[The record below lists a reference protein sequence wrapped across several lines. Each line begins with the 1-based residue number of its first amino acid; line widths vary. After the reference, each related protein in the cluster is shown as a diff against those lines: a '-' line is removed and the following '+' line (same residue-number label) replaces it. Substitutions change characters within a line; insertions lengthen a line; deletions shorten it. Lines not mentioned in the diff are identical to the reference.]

1 MKNISVFLALKYF
14 RSRDRNFI
22 SFHSGMAIF
31 GIAIGVL
38 ILILVT
44 SVMNG
49 FQRELKERILETIP
63 HASILGD
70 IRLNEFTS
78 LEKTLYENSQV
89 IGAAP
94 YIETQGLLSSGSYLK
109 GVYFLGVVPKYEN
122 TVSILNKNMIAGS
135 FLSLDEEEY
144 NLVIG
149 DILAFQLGLN
159 IGDYVNVLVP
169 DTGLGLAGIFPRTKR
184 FKVSGI
190 FSIGAPELDQNFVYM
205 SILNSSKLLRNNKSI
220 TGIRLKYK
228 DLFSASYQV
237 REDAFRLSSS
247 NNKTFST
254 TTWQQNYGTLY
265 QAVENERFLVAFM
278 LFMLVILSAYNLM
291 SMLVMTVNEK
301 KSQIAILMTMGA
313 TDRIIRNIFLV
324 FGGLVGLLGI
334 VIGSIAGFLISSN
347 FSSIMAFIE
356 NLFNVQFLQVYFI
369 NYFPVDI
376 RLEWISTICLI
387 TFTLCLIFT
396 IYPSRLAS
404 KLNPVEVL
412 KHE

>member
-14 RSRDRNFI
+14 RSRDKSFI

-49 FQRELKERILETIP
+49 FQRELKERVLETIP

-70 IRLNEFTS
+70 IQLNEFSS
-78 LEKTLYENSQV
+78 LEKTLYENPQV

-109 GVYFLGVVPKYEN
+109 GVYFLGVVPEYEN
-122 TVSILNKNMIAGS
+122 TVSILSENMLVGS
-135 FLSLDEEEY
+135 FLSLDEKGY

-149 DILAFQLGLN
+149 EILAFQLGLN
-159 IGDYVNVLVP
+159 VGDYVNVLVP
-169 DTGLGLAGIFPRTKR
+169 DTGLGIAGIFPRTKR
-184 FKVSGI
+184 FKVTGV
-190 FSIGAPELDQNFVYM
+190 FSIGAPELDQNFAYM
-205 SILNSSKLLRNNKSI
+205 SIANASKLLRTNNSV

-228 DLFSASYQV
+228 DLFSSSYQV
-237 REDAFRLSSS
+237 REDASRLRSY
-247 NNKTFST
+247 NNKSLST
-254 TTWQQNYGTLY
+254 STWQQNYGTLY

-278 LFMLVILSAYNLM
+278 LLMLVVLSAYNLM

-313 TDRIIRNIFLV
+313 TERIIRNIFLV
-324 FGGLVGLLGI
+324 FGGLVGLVGI
-334 VIGSIAGFLISSN
+334 VIGSIAGSVISYN
-347 FSSIMAFIE
+347 FSSIMTFIE

-376 RLEWISTICLI
+376 RLDWISTICLI
-387 TFTLCLIFT
+387 TFILCLIFT

-412 KHE
+412 KYE

>member
-78 LEKTLYENSQV
+78 LEKTLYENTQV

-122 TVSILNKNMIAGS
+122 TVSILNENMIAGS

-228 DLFSASYQV
+228 DLFSSSYQV

-334 VIGSIAGFLISSN
+334 VIGSITGFLISSN

>member
-49 FQRELKERILETIP
+49 FQRELKERVLETIP

-70 IRLNEFTS
+70 IQLNEFSS
-78 LEKTLYENSQV
+78 LEKTLYENPQV

-109 GVYFLGVVPKYEN
+109 GVYFLGVVPEYEN
-122 TVSILNKNMIAGS
+122 TVSILSENMLVGS
-135 FLSLDEEEY
+135 FLSLDEKGY

-149 DILAFQLGLN
+149 EILAFQLGLN
-159 IGDYVNVLVP
+159 VGDYVNVLVP
-169 DTGLGLAGIFPRTKR
+169 DTGLGIAGIFPRTKR
-184 FKVSGI
+184 FKVSGV
-190 FSIGAPELDQNFVYM
+190 FSIGAPELDQNFAYM
-205 SILNSSKLLRNNKSI
+205 SIANASKLLRTNNSV

-228 DLFSASYQV
+228 DLFSSSYQV
-237 REDAFRLSSS
+237 REDASRLRSY
-247 NNKTFST
+247 NNKILST
-254 TTWQQNYGTLY
+254 STWQQNYGTLY

-278 LFMLVILSAYNLM
+278 LFMLVVLSAYNLM

-313 TDRIIRNIFLV
+313 TERIIRNIFLV
-324 FGGLVGLLGI
+324 FGGLVGLVGI
-334 VIGSIAGFLISSN
+334 AIGSIAGSLISYN
-347 FSSIMAFIE
+347 FSSIMTFIE

-376 RLEWISTICLI
+376 RLDWISTICLI
-387 TFTLCLIFT
+387 TFILCLIFT

-412 KHE
+412 KYE

>member
-14 RSRDRNFI
+14 RSRDKSFI

-49 FQRELKERILETIP
+49 FQRELKERVLETIP

-70 IRLNEFTS
+70 IQLNEFSS
-78 LEKTLYENSQV
+78 LEKTLYENPQV

-109 GVYFLGVVPKYEN
+109 GVYFLGVVPEYEN
-122 TVSILNKNMIAGS
+122 TVSILSENMLVGS
-135 FLSLDEEEY
+135 FLSLDEKGY

-149 DILAFQLGLN
+149 EILAFQLGLN
-159 IGDYVNVLVP
+159 VGDYVNVLVP
-169 DTGLGLAGIFPRTKR
+169 DTGLGIAGIFPRTKR
-184 FKVSGI
+184 FKVTGV
-190 FSIGAPELDQNFVYM
+190 FSIGAPELDQNFAYM
-205 SILNSSKLLRNNKSI
+205 SIANASKLLRTNNSV

-228 DLFSASYQV
+228 DLFSSSYQV
-237 REDAFRLSSS
+237 REDASRLRSY
-247 NNKTFST
+247 NNKTLST
-254 TTWQQNYGTLY
+254 STWQQNYGTLY

-278 LFMLVILSAYNLM
+278 LFMLVVLSAYNLM

-313 TDRIIRNIFLV
+313 TERIIRNIFLV
-324 FGGLVGLLGI
+324 FGGLVGLVGI
-334 VIGSIAGFLISSN
+334 AIGSIAGSVISYN
-347 FSSIMAFIE
+347 FSSIMTFIE
-356 NLFNVQFLQVYFI
+356 TLFNVQFLQVYFI

-376 RLEWISTICLI
+376 RLDWISTICLI
-387 TFTLCLIFT
+387 TFILCLIFT

-412 KHE
+412 KYE

>member
-14 RSRDRNFI
+14 RSRDKSFI

-49 FQRELKERILETIP
+49 FQRELKERVLETIP

-70 IRLNEFTS
+70 IQLNEFSS
-78 LEKTLYENSQV
+78 LEKTLYENPQV

-109 GVYFLGVVPKYEN
+109 GVYFLGVVPEYEN
-122 TVSILNKNMIAGS
+122 TVSILSENMLVGS
-135 FLSLDEEEY
+135 FLSLDEEGY

-149 DILAFQLGLN
+149 EILAFQLGLN
-159 IGDYVNVLVP
+159 VGDYVNVLVP
-169 DTGLGLAGIFPRTKR
+169 DTGLGIAGIFPRTKR
-184 FKVSGI
+184 FKVSGV
-190 FSIGAPELDQNFVYM
+190 FSIGAPELDQNFAYM
-205 SILNSSKLLRNNKSI
+205 SIVNASKLLRTNNSV

-228 DLFSASYQV
+228 DLFSSSYQV
-237 REDAFRLSSS
+237 REDASRLRSY
-247 NNKTFST
+247 NNKTLST
-254 TTWQQNYGTLY
+254 STWQQNYGTLY

-278 LFMLVILSAYNLM
+278 LFMLVVLSAYNLM

-313 TDRIIRNIFLV
+313 TERIIRNIFLV
-324 FGGLVGLLGI
+324 FGGLVGLVGI
-334 VIGSIAGFLISSN
+334 AIGSIAGSVISYN
-347 FSSIMAFIE
+347 FSSIMTFIE

-376 RLEWISTICLI
+376 RLDWISTICLI
-387 TFTLCLIFT
+387 TFILCLIFT

-412 KHE
+412 KYE

>member
-14 RSRDRNFI
+14 RSRDKSFI

-49 FQRELKERILETIP
+49 FQRELKERVLETIP

-70 IRLNEFTS
+70 IQLNEFSS
-78 LEKTLYENSQV
+78 LEKTLYENPQV

-109 GVYFLGVVPKYEN
+109 GVYFLGVVPEYEN
-122 TVSILNKNMIAGS
+122 TVSILSENMLVGS
-135 FLSLDEEEY
+135 FLSLDEEGY

-149 DILAFQLGLN
+149 EILAFQLGLN
-159 IGDYVNVLVP
+159 VGDYVNVLVP
-169 DTGLGLAGIFPRTKR
+169 DTGLGIAGIFPRTKR
-184 FKVSGI
+184 FKVTGV
-190 FSIGAPELDQNFVYM
+190 FSIGAPELDQNFAYM
-205 SILNSSKLLRNNKSI
+205 SIENASKLLRTNNSV

-228 DLFSASYQV
+228 DLFSSSYQV
-237 REDAFRLSSS
+237 REDASRLRSY
-247 NNKTFST
+247 NNKSLST
-254 TTWQQNYGTLY
+254 STWQQNYGTLY

-278 LFMLVILSAYNLM
+278 LFMLVVLSAYNLM

-313 TDRIIRNIFLV
+313 TERIIRNIFLV
-324 FGGLVGLLGI
+324 FGGLVGLVGI
-334 VIGSIAGFLISSN
+334 VIGSIAGSVISYN
-347 FSSIMAFIE
+347 FSSIMTYIE

-376 RLEWISTICLI
+376 RLDWISTICLI
-387 TFTLCLIFT
+387 TFILCLIFT

-412 KHE
+412 KYE

>member
-1 MKNISVFLALKYF
+1 MKNISVFLAFKYF
-14 RSRDRNFI
+14 RSRDKSFI

-49 FQRELKERILETIP
+49 FQRELKERVLETIP

-70 IRLNEFTS
+70 IQLNEFSS
-78 LEKTLYENSQV
+78 LEKTLYENPQV

-109 GVYFLGVVPKYEN
+109 GVYFLGVVPEYEN
-122 TVSILNKNMIAGS
+122 TVSILSENMLVGS
-135 FLSLDEEEY
+135 FLSLDEKGY

-149 DILAFQLGLN
+149 EILAFQLGLN
-159 IGDYVNVLVP
+159 VGDYVNVLVP
-169 DTGLGLAGIFPRTKR
+169 DTGLGIAGIFPRTKR
-184 FKVSGI
+184 FKVSGV
-190 FSIGAPELDQNFVYM
+190 FSIGAPELDQNFAYM
-205 SILNSSKLLRNNKSI
+205 SIANASKLLRTNNSV

-228 DLFSASYQV
+228 DLFSSSYQV
-237 REDAFRLSSS
+237 REDASRLRSY
-247 NNKTFST
+247 NNKSLST
-254 TTWQQNYGTLY
+254 STWQQNYGTLY

-278 LFMLVILSAYNLM
+278 LFMLVVLSAYNLM

-313 TDRIIRNIFLV
+313 TERIIRNIFLV
-324 FGGLVGLLGI
+324 FGGLVGLVGI
-334 VIGSIAGFLISSN
+334 AIGSIAGSVISYN
-347 FSSIMAFIE
+347 FSSIMTFIE
-356 NLFNVQFLQVYFI
+356 TLFNVQFLQVYFI

-376 RLEWISTICLI
+376 RLDWISTICLI
-387 TFTLCLIFT
+387 TFILCLIFT

-412 KHE
+412 KYE